1 MAFSYDIPFYLR
13 WTVDELKDM
22 IALLKRAD
30 FDPTDIDTDLHK
42 RVADAIQ
49 DGFIRRFDMRVN
61 SRDGDQDLSMWM
73 RDVEEVVREIMRDER
88 FKATRSS
95 ALKQVWRITA
105 SVSTGA
111 RQTRRSPF
119 RLVKSGDVHP
129 MLFQV
134 ITGYPRLS

>member
-1 MAFSYDIPFYLR
+1 MDLTYDIPFCLR

-61 SRDGDQDLSMWM
+61 SRDGDHSDQDLSMWM

-88 FKATRSS
+88 FKGHQKFSFEASLEDNGER
-95 ALKQVWRITA
+95 A
-105 SVSTGA
+105 SVNGGEANEAVS
-111 RQTRRSPF
+111 
-119 RLVKSGDVHP
+119 
-129 MLFQV
+129 FQ
-134 ITGYPRLS
+134 IGQIR

>member
-1 MAFSYDIPFYLR
+1 M
-13 WTVDELKDM
+13 DELKDM

-30 FDPTDIDTDLHK
+30 FDPTVIDTDLHK

-73 RDVEEVVREIMRDER
+73 RDVEEVVREIMRDDSLTSVSR
-88 FKATRSS
+88 ATRTSP
-95 ALKQVWRITA
+95 LRPVCRMTA
-105 SVSTGA
+105 SVCMGA

-129 MLFQV
+129 RLSQV
-134 ITGYPRLS
+134 IPGYHRLSLT